1 LETREPKPIKYTM
14 PETLGQSIYNCLK
27 KAILE
32 NKIKA
37 GQKINEK
44 EIADSFKVS
53 RTPVRE
59 ALVRLEAEGFTK
71 IISHREIVVKECSY
85 EELTQLFQVM
95 GILDSLAATLVI
107 DNIDSKEFIKIEK
120 MMG

>member
-1 LETREPKPIKYTM
+1 MKDREPSSIDYTM
-14 PETLGQSIYNCLK
+14 PETLSQSIYNCLK

-37 GQKINEK
+37 NQKINEK
-44 EIADSFKVS
+44 EIADGFKVS

-71 IISHREIVVKECSY
+71 ITSH
-85 EELTQLFQVM
+85 
-95 GILDSLAATLVI
+95 
-107 DNIDSKEFIKIEK
+107 
-120 MMG
+120 